1 MIGNRRLR
9 RERPRPAGR
18 RRRCGHPARNEDE
31 GPAAAQR
38 PPANCRSSV
47 VDCEN
52 IPIFA
57 PLIHRY
63 MLYGKLIKPLL
74 FSLPPEQAHHIVTA
88 TLSLLGKVPGGR
100 WLLHK
105 LYATEDPSLEREVF
119 GIRFKN
125 PVGMAAGFD
134 RYGHIYRELSAMGF
148 GFVEVG
154 SITPKRQPGN
164 PKPRIFRLDAA
175 RALLNRVGHLQPRS
189 RPRRGAPATAAR
201 RGDRR
206 LQHRQE
212 HGHALR
218 PGAGR
223 LPQMLPQP
231 LPVRRLFHDQRR
243 LRSGAEGSIV
253 PDARKHHEDSGTALR
268 IPPRAEPVPPHPAE
282 SLARPLGR
290 DDRPDDRHHARHAAR
305 TAW

>member
-1 MIGNRRLR
+1 MVAAQTLCDGRPVARTRSLRHPFQESRRN
-9 RERPRPAGR
+9 GR
-18 RRRCGHPARNEDE
+18 RIRPLRPHLPRTVGHGFRIRRGGKHHPQASAGQSQAAHLPARR
-31 GPAAAQR
+31 GPRAAQ
-38 PPANCRSSV
+38 
-47 VDCEN
+47 
-52 IPIFA
+52 
-57 PLIHRY
+57 
-63 MLYGKLIKPLL
+63 
-74 FSLPPEQAHHIVTA
+74 
-88 TLSLLGKVPGGR
+88 
-100 WLLHK
+100 
-105 LYATEDPSLEREVF
+105 
-119 GIRFKN
+119 
-125 PVGMAAGFD
+125 
-134 RYGHIYRELSAMGF
+134 
-148 GFVEVG
+148 
-154 SITPKRQPGN
+154 
-164 PKPRIFRLDAA
+164 PRR
-175 RALLNRVGHLQPRS
+175 HLQPRS

-212 HGHALR
+212 HGHTLR

-305 TAW
+305 RHGSRQRHRLARRSRPARSDAHRRRRRERTAAHAAGTGSRAPHPHPFAGNLPDYRRRRSDDARRRAGHARRRGCAGTDLHRLHLQKAAEN

>member
-1 MIGNRRLR
+1 
-9 RERPRPAGR
+9 
-18 RRRCGHPARNEDE
+18 
-31 GPAAAQR
+31 
-38 PPANCRSSV
+38 
-47 VDCEN
+47 
-52 IPIFA
+52 
-57 PLIHRY
+57 

-105 LYATEDPSLEREVF
+105 LYATEDPVARTRSLRHPFQESRRN
-119 GIRFKN
+119 GRRIR
-125 PVGMAAGFD
+125 PLRPHLPRTVGHGFRIRRGGKHHPQASAGQSQAAHLPARRGP
-134 RYGHIYRELSAMGF
+134 RAA
-148 GFVEVG
+148 
-154 SITPKRQPGN
+154 QP
-164 PKPRIFRLDAA
+164 RR
-175 RALLNRVGHLQPRS
+175 HLQPRS

-282 SLARPLGR
+282 RSRPTS
-290 DDRPDDRHHARHAAR
+290 R
-305 TAW
+305 TRRST